1 MKKNGNMNITLNE
14 IRMIFNNLI
23 NEIISREDAAKWAQ
37 IRQQAEDAGQ
47 LEYEPPQEE
56 D

>member
-23 NEIISREDAAKWAQ
+23 NEIISREDAAKWAKYVNKQ
-37 IRQQAEDAGQ
+37 KMRVN
-47 LEYEPPQEE
+47 
-56 D
+56 